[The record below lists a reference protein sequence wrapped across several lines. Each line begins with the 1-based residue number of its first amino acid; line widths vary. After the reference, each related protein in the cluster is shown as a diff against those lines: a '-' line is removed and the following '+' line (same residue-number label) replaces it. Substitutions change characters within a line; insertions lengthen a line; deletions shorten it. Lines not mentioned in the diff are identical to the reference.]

1 MQNCSF
7 SGRNHVWLVE
17 WFTKIT
23 SLNKYSSCVAL
34 FPLVGWKRQAM
45 HGYPRRGSSSLQR
58 ESNLKFQFLC
68 SDNYVLGPAHSE
80 GQPCDSICPPPPCLT
95 EHRIGFGE
103 ANLTGQS
110 LRVPSVYNSPR
121 FILPPNSPHSSK
133 WRCSPWVWPV
143 GTPVW
148 LPLDRCWKALVPV
161 HLGNQCKLI
170 MLSTPETTLTPR
182 NALTVSSN
190 VASPRT
196 WDYQRRKAL
205 NLEKEKEQDLLRFGR
220 QNRNKKMRSG
230 EVGEGMTNML
240 EESGPNLPK
249 PFEVQKTNNL
259 YPWVTLFSPNGL
271 AQSKS
276 GLLAAKCPSFSSV
289 GTAIPLLWLGRLSC
303 HFSTSALG
311 LVILDLI

>member
-1 MQNCSF
+1 MRGLIPF
-7 SGRNHVWLVE
+7 SGVETASHAWVPKEGELIPATWIQPQVPVSVFRQWRPGAGTQRRPALWLHL
-17 WFTKIT
+17 
-23 SLNKYSSCVAL
+23 S
-34 FPLVGWKRQAM
+34 
-45 HGYPRRGSSSLQR
+45 
-58 ESNLKFQFLC
+58 
-68 SDNYVLGPAHSE
+68 
-80 GQPCDSICPPPPCLT
+80 PPPPCLT

-230 EVGEGMTNML
+230 EVGEGMTNTL